1 MNVIKDK
8 ISSIFFQYSI
18 PSVLGMLAISSSNI
32 VDGFFIGNYI
42 GDFGLA
48 AINISLPVFS
58 FLFGF
63 ALMLAIGSSVIS
75 GKLIGQGDI
84 KKASIIFSK
93 TIISITLF
101 SFITCTI
108 LFLNIE
114 TLLHLFGA
122 DENLTKI
129 AIEYLSVVLI
139 FIPFLMIGVVLDYF
153 VRVDNRPNLAFVAL
167 LSSAVINV
175 ILDWFM
181 IVYLQKGIFGAA
193 LATGISQLTLLIIL
207 LPHFFSKK
215 ATLKFVKPIGNYIQI
230 IKASYNGVS
239 EFVNEISV
247 GITTLI
253 FNYVMIKNFDI
264 EGIAAFTVINYLLL
278 IGIMISFGISDSL
291 QPIISKNFG
300 AKENKRIEEFLKLAF
315 ITTSLVGIVMIL
327 LLLIVPEILVN
338 VFLEDT
344 NYKTKQLV
352 LSFATFIWI
361 AFLFNGINMVISAYL
376 TAIHK
381 PLSSMIIALS
391 RSFIFP
397 IFFIFTL
404 PFLFKT
410 QGIFLAIPVTE
421 FITFIIAVILFKRF
435 SPRKIVQEDR
445 ISETNKL

>member
-1 MNVIKDK
+1 MNVTKDK
-8 ISSIFFQYSI
+8 ISSVFFQYSI
-18 PSVLGMLAISSSNI
+18 PSVLGMLAISSASI
-32 VDGFFIGNYI
+32 VDGFFIGNYV

-48 AINISLPVFS
+48 AINISFPIFS
-58 FLFGF
+58 LLFGF
-63 ALMLAIGSSVIS
+63 ALMLAIGSSVVS

-84 KKASIIFSK
+84 KNASIIFSK
-93 TIISITLF
+93 TMICITLF
-101 SFITCTI
+101 SFITCSI

-114 TLLHLFGA
+114 TILHLFGA

-129 AIEYLSVVLI
+129 AIEYLSVILI

-153 VRVDNRPNLAFVAL
+153 VRVDNRPNLAFIAL

-193 LATGISQLTLLIIL
+193 LATGISQLALLFIL

-215 ATLKFVKPIGNYIQI
+215 ATLEFVKPIGSYMQI

-253 FNYVMIKNFDI
+253 FNYIMIKTFSV
-264 EGIAAFTVINYLLL
+264 EGVAAFAVINYLLM

-315 ITTSLVGIVMIL
+315 MSTGLVGVVMIL
-327 LLLIVPEILVN
+327 LIIFTPDSLANI
-338 VFLEDT
+338 FLEDT
-344 NYKTKQLV
+344 HYKTKQIV
-352 LSFATFIWI
+352 LNFATFIWI
-361 AFLFNGINMVISAYL
+361 SFLFNGVNLVISAYL

-381 PLSSMIIALS
+381 PLASMMIALS

-397 IFFIFTL
+397 VFFIFTL
-404 PFLFKT
+404 PFLLNT
-410 QGIFLAIPVTE
+410 QGIFLAIPMAE
-421 FITFIIAVILFKRF
+421 AFTFILALFLFRKF
-435 SPRKIVQEDR
+435 SPRKIV
-445 ISETNKL
+445 

>member
-1 MNVIKDK
+1 MNVTKDK

-18 PSVLGMLAISSSNI
+18 PAVLGMLAISSANI
-32 VDGFFIGNYI
+32 VDGFFIGNYV

-48 AINISLPVFS
+48 AINITFPIFSL
-58 FLFGF
+58 LFGF
-63 ALMLAIGSSVIS
+63 ALMLAIGSSVVS

-84 KKASIIFSK
+84 KSASIIFSK
-93 TIISITLF
+93 TIVCITLF
-101 SFITCTI
+101 SFITCTG

-114 TLLHLFGA
+114 TVLHLFGA

-129 AIEYLSVVLI
+129 AIEYLSVILI

-153 VRVDNRPNLAFVAL
+153 VRVDNRPNLAFIAL
-167 LSSAVINV
+167 LSSALINV
-175 ILDWFM
+175 ILDWFL

-193 LATGISQLTLLIIL
+193 LATGISQLALIFIL

-215 ATLKFVKPIGNYIQI
+215 ATLKFVKPIGSYIQI
-230 IKASYNGVS
+230 IKASYNGAS

-264 EGIAAFTVINYLLL
+264 EGIAAFTVINYLLM

-315 ITTSLVGIVMIL
+315 ITTGLVGVVMIL
-327 LLLIVPEILVN
+327 LLLFIPNTLANI
-338 VFLEDT
+338 FLENT
-344 NYKTKQLV
+344 NYKTKEIV

-361 AFLFNGINMVISAYL
+361 AFLFNGLNLVISAYF

-381 PLSSMIIALS
+381 PLHSMIIAVS

-404 PFLFKT
+404 PFFFDLN
-410 QGIFLAIPVTE
+410 GIFMAIPMAE
-421 FITFIIAVILFKRF
+421 FITCIIAVILFGKF
-435 SPRKIVQEDR
+435 SPRKIIYKEV
-445 ISETNKL
+445 

>member
-1 MNVIKDK
+1 MNVTKDK
-8 ISSIFFQYSI
+8 ISSVFFQYSI
-18 PSVLGMLAISSSNI
+18 PSVLGMLAISSASI
-32 VDGFFIGNYI
+32 VDGFFIGNYV

-48 AINISLPVFS
+48 AINISFPIFS
-58 FLFGF
+58 LLFGF
-63 ALMLAIGSSVIS
+63 ALMLAIGSSVVS

-84 KKASIIFSK
+84 KSASIIFSK
-93 TIISITLF
+93 TMVCITLF
-101 SFITCTI
+101 SFITCTV

-114 TLLHLFGA
+114 TILHLFGA

-129 AIEYLSVVLI
+129 AIDYLSIILI

-153 VRVDNRPNLAFVAL
+153 VRVDNRPNLAFIAL
-167 LSSAVINV
+167 LSSALINV
-175 ILDWFM
+175 ILDWFL

-193 LATGISQLTLLIIL
+193 LATGISQLALIFIL

-215 ATLKFVKPIGNYIQI
+215 ATLKFVKPIGSYIQI
-230 IKASYNGVS
+230 IKASYNGAS

-264 EGIAAFTVINYLLL
+264 EGIAAFTVINYLLM

-315 ITTSLVGIVMIL
+315 ITTCLVGVVMIL
-327 LLLIVPEILVN
+327 LIIFIPDTLANI
-338 VFLEDT
+338 FLEDT
-344 NYKTKQLV
+344 NYKTKQIV

-361 AFLFNGINMVISAYL
+361 AFLFNGINLVISAYL

-381 PLSSMIIALS
+381 PLASMIIAIS
-391 RSFIFP
+391 RSFILP
-397 IFFIFTL
+397 VFFIVTL
-404 PFLFKT
+404 PFFFDLN
-410 QGIFLAIPVTE
+410 GIFMAIPMAE
-421 FITFIIAVILFKRF
+421 FMTFIIGIILFKKF
-435 SPRKIVQEDR
+435 SPEKIIYKEG
-445 ISETNKL
+445 

>member
-1 MNVIKDK
+1 MNVTKDK
-8 ISSIFFQYSI
+8 ISSVFFQYSI
-18 PSVLGMLAISSSNI
+18 PSVLGMLAISSASI
-32 VDGFFIGNYI
+32 VDGFFIGNYV

-48 AINISLPVFS
+48 AINISFPIFS
-58 FLFGF
+58 LLFGF
-63 ALMLAIGSSVIS
+63 ALMLAIGSSVVS

-84 KKASIIFSK
+84 KSASMIFSK
-93 TIISITLF
+93 TMVCITLF
-101 SFITCTI
+101 SFITCTL

-114 TLLHLFGA
+114 TILHLFGA

-129 AIEYLSVVLI
+129 AIDYLSVILI

-153 VRVDNRPNLAFVAL
+153 VRVDNRPNLAFIAL
-167 LSSAVINV
+167 LFSAVINV
-175 ILDWFM
+175 ILDWFL

-193 LATGISQLTLLIIL
+193 LATGISQQALIFIL

-215 ATLKFVKPIGNYIQI
+215 ATLKFVKPIGSYIQI
-230 IKASYNGVS
+230 LKASYNGAS
-239 EFVNEISV
+239 EFINEISV

-264 EGIAAFTVINYLLL
+264 EGIAAFTVINYLLM

-315 ITTSLVGIVMIL
+315 INTGLVGVVMIL
-327 LLLIVPEILVN
+327 LIIFTPNTLANI
-338 VFLEDT
+338 FLEDT
-344 NYKTKQLV
+344 NHKTKEIV

-361 AFLFNGINMVISAYL
+361 AFLFDGFNLVISAYF

-381 PLSSMIIALS
+381 PLASMIIAVS

-397 IFFIFTL
+397 IFFIVTL
-404 PFLFKT
+404 PFFFDLN
-410 QGIFLAIPVTE
+410 GIFMAIPMAE
-421 FITFIIAVILFKRF
+421 FMTFIIGIILFKKF
-435 SPRKIVQEDR
+435 SPEKIIYKEG
-445 ISETNKL
+445 

>member
-1 MNVIKDK
+1 MNVTKDK
-8 ISSIFFQYSI
+8 ISSVFFQYSI
-18 PSVLGMLAISSSNI
+18 PSVLGMLAISSASI
-32 VDGFFIGNYI
+32 VDGFFIGNYV

-48 AINISLPVFS
+48 AINISFPIFS
-58 FLFGF
+58 LLFGF
-63 ALMLAIGSSVIS
+63 ALMLAIGSSVVS

-84 KKASIIFSK
+84 KSASMIFSK
-93 TIISITLF
+93 TMVCITLF
-101 SFITCTI
+101 SFITCTL

-114 TLLHLFGA
+114 TILHLFGA

-129 AIEYLSVVLI
+129 AIDYLSVILI

-153 VRVDNRPNLAFVAL
+153 VRVDNRPNLAFIAL
-167 LSSAVINV
+167 LFSAVINV
-175 ILDWFM
+175 ILDWFL

-193 LATGISQLTLLIIL
+193 LATGISQLALIFIL

-215 ATLKFVKPIGNYIQI
+215 ATLKFVKPIGSYIQI
-230 IKASYNGVS
+230 IKASYNGAS
-239 EFVNEISV
+239 EFINEISV

-264 EGIAAFTVINYLLL
+264 EGIAAFTVINYLLM

-315 ITTSLVGIVMIL
+315 ITTGLVGVVMIL
-327 LLLIVPEILVN
+327 LIIFTPNTLANI
-338 VFLEDT
+338 FLEDT
-344 NYKTKQLV
+344 NHKTKEIV

-361 AFLFNGINMVISAYL
+361 AFLFDGFNLVISAYF

-381 PLSSMIIALS
+381 PLASMIIAVS

-397 IFFIFTL
+397 IFFIVTL
-404 PFLFKT
+404 PFFFDLN
-410 QGIFLAIPVTE
+410 GIFMAIPMAE
-421 FITFIIAVILFKRF
+421 FMTFIIGIILFKKF
-435 SPRKIVQEDR
+435 SPEKIIYKEG
-445 ISETNKL
+445 

>member
-1 MNVIKDK
+1 MNVTKDK
-8 ISSIFFQYSI
+8 ISSVFFQYSI
-18 PSVLGMLAISSSNI
+18 PSVLGMLAISSASI
-32 VDGFFIGNYI
+32 VDGFFIGNYV

-48 AINISLPVFS
+48 AINISFPIFS
-58 FLFGF
+58 LLFGF
-63 ALMLAIGSSVIS
+63 ALMLAIGSSVVS

-84 KKASIIFSK
+84 KSASMIFSK
-93 TIISITLF
+93 TMVCITLF
-101 SFITCTI
+101 SFITCTL

-114 TLLHLFGA
+114 TILHLFGA

-129 AIEYLSVVLI
+129 AIDYLSVILI

-153 VRVDNRPNLAFVAL
+153 VRVDNRPNLAFIAL
-167 LSSAVINV
+167 LFSAVINV
-175 ILDWFM
+175 ILDWFL

-193 LATGISQLTLLIIL
+193 LATGISQQALIFIL

-215 ATLKFVKPIGNYIQI
+215 ATLKFVKPIGSYIQI
-230 IKASYNGVS
+230 IKASYNGAS
-239 EFVNEISV
+239 EFINEISV

-264 EGIAAFTVINYLLL
+264 EGIAAFTVINYLLM

-315 ITTSLVGIVMIL
+315 ITTGLVGVVMIL
-327 LLLIVPEILVN
+327 LIIFTPNTLANI
-338 VFLEDT
+338 FLEDT
-344 NYKTKQLV
+344 NYKTKKIV

-361 AFLFNGINMVISAYL
+361 AFLFDGFNLVISAYF

-381 PLSSMIIALS
+381 PLHSMIIAVS

-397 IFFIFTL
+397 IFFIVTL
-404 PFLFKT
+404 PFFFDLN
-410 QGIFLAIPVTE
+410 GIFMAIPMAE
-421 FITFIIAVILFKRF
+421 FMTFIIGIILFKKF
-435 SPRKIVQEDR
+435 SPEKIIYKEG
-445 ISETNKL
+445 